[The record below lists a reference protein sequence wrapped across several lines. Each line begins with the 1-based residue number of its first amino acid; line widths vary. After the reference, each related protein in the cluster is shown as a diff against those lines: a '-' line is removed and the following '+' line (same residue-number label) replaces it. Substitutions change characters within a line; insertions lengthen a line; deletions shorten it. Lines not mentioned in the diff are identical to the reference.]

1 MNAQDYIASGLLEAY
16 VAGALSTEEQRDVEA
31 AIGQYHEVAAEV
43 TAIEETMWKL
53 AEKQAIAPPPMVQEQ
68 IWDAI
73 QRADGNARKSGRVMA
88 FGGAPVARKVS
99 FAQAATVAALVG
111 SLALNYIFWNRS
123 NEANKDVVAMRQQM
137 DTLRTNNTLM
147 ASNMSR
153 YQQEME
159 MMADTNMKPIL
170 MQTAQKGHPMAA
182 TVYWSKNKSEA
193 YLAINKLPP
202 APEGK
207 QYQLWVIADGKPV
220 DLGVIAENTVSAQGM
235 YKVPKTVSGG
245 QAFAISLEKKGG
257 SQTPDMEQIFV
268 MGKV

>member
-1 MNAQDYIASGLLEAY
+1 MNAQEYIASGLLEAY
-16 VAGALSTEEQRDVEA
+16 VAGALSPEEQQDVET
-31 AIGQYHEVAAEV
+31 AIAQYHEVAAEV

-53 AEKQAIAPPPMVQEQ
+53 AEQNAIAPPPMVQEA
-68 IWDAI
+68 IWNAI
-73 QRADGNARKSGRVMA
+73 QNTDSTTRRSNRVVA

-99 FAQAATVAALVG
+99 FAQAAAIAALIG
-111 SLALNYIFWNRS
+111 SLALNYVFWSRS
-123 NEANKDVVAMRQQM
+123 NEANTHVVAMQQQL
-137 DTLRTNNTLM
+137 DTLRRNNMLM

-220 DLGVIAENTVSAQGM
+220 DLGVIADNTVMAQGM
-235 YKVPKTVSGG
+235 YKVSKAVSGG

-257 SQTPDMEQIFV
+257 SPTPDMEQIFV